1 MHCSSGKEN
10 DVWYAAKIGRSM
22 LKSKWSRN
30 GTVCGLLNA
39 VHNFLTA
46 RLDLDALKKEKKNYD
61 SAHVDHPCR
70 NLSILK
76 YPQKRQR
83 RCVMPYEGALCTRLL
98 LLLLLGD
105 SYRAERKICG
115 FAFIVMW
122 RSIRWRVKR
131 YLMCLVK

>member
-46 RLDLDALKKEKKNYD
+46 RLDLDALKKEKKTMTQPMLTI
-61 SAHVDHPCR
+61 HVAT
-70 NLSILK
+70 
-76 YPQKRQR
+76 YP
-83 RCVMPYEGALCTRLL
+83 
-98 LLLLLGD
+98 
-105 SYRAERKICG
+105 
-115 FAFIVMW
+115 F
-122 RSIRWRVKR
+122 
-131 YLMCLVK
+131 